1 MQANRSAQDARMPGA
16 RISVRGVVFDY
27 GNVLCLPQQPSDLE
41 SMAAICGMTLQRFQ
55 QLYWTFRL
63 RYDRG
68 ELDGTSYWTVVAHEE
83 SKVLSPEQIAKL
95 VILDSKGWSRPNQAT
110 IAWVDQLRGA
120 GLRLG
125 ILSNMPPE
133 ISRYL
138 LAHCDWL
145 AWFDSLTFSCDV
157 GRVKPDPAIYEICL
171 KDMKLAPE
179 EVLFLD
185 DIAANVDGASAVGIH
200 GLIFDTLE
208 QTTARVAKSFD
219 LPIPALSQG
228 SL

>member
-145 AWFDSLTFSCDV
+145 ARFDSLTFSCDV
-157 GRVKPDPAIYEICL
+157 GSVKPEPAIYEICL
-171 KDMKLAPE
+171 KDMKLAPD

-185 DIAANVDGASAVGIH
+185 DIAVNVDGASAAGMH
-200 GLIFDTLE
+200 SLIFDTIE
-208 QTTARVAKSFD
+208 QTVARIENNFD
-219 LPIPALSQG
+219 LPLPALK
-228 SL
+228 